1 MQGEP
6 KSVIN
11 YQRAVYCTPSFFD
24 KELMLQSHPDDGT
37 IMCSD
42 RFEVSIGH
50 SSLLRGCFCCV
61 LHDYS
66 DPSNRR
72 IGTHRMK
79 YPGEAGTTIVRS
91 GLDSTTFHL
100 RFPAKGDFELKMYCA
115 TDRASAADKLVGEH
129 PWATAFELVCCY
141 RFSAHGAGVPRPE
154 RYPWAAVGVS
164 LFEPD
169 QSCLYSGEM
178 QKIRLKAHKHGPT
191 IKHMFLQF
199 LGQKYPLA
207 PLLASDKGGDREG
220 HGWAADIVF
229 PNGSHGMAYIIAER
243 SLTAFHDKHPE
254 HYAQL
259 DVLAEFEIR
268 RPGLKK
274 AVKETRLPMP
284 AEQEPEPEPEPDP
297 EPEPEREATPEPEPI
312 PEPEPEPEP
321 EPVPE
326 PEPIPDLPEPVMPEP
341 EAVDPAPL
349 KTEWC
354 YGCTE
359 EVDLTDAIFDG
370 NNWWHLPC
378 MPQDADIMCG
388 ICGAAVNPDEDI
400 KYRGVWIHKRCFDTK
415 CPAPQCMNGPGHG
428 PGMFGRYCVDH
439 QPELSESKMLWLL
452 EIDPPPPPEP
462 EPAPPPREPQV
473 RDYLSIIFITYK
485 SCFIVIVACCSQRH
499 SCALFAAQGFANA
512 AAFDAHIGTQDKA
525 SGWSHSDSHD
535 CGRGLSRS

>member
-1 MQGEP
+1 M
-6 KSVIN
+6 IN
-11 YQRAVYCTPSFFD
+11 YQRAVYCTPAFFD
-24 KELMLQSHPDDGT
+24 KSLMLQSHPDNGT

-42 RFEVSIGH
+42 RFEVTLSH

-79 YPGEAGTTIVRS
+79 YPGEAGSTIVRS

-115 TDRASAADKLVGEH
+115 TDRASAADKLVGER

-141 RFSAHGAGVPRPE
+141 RFSVHGAGVRRPE
-154 RYPWAAVGVS
+154 RYPWVAVGVS

-178 QKIRLKAHKHGPT
+178 QKFRLKAHKHGPT
-191 IKHMFLQF
+191 INHIFLQF

-207 PLLASDKGGDREG
+207 PLLASDKDGDREG
-220 HGWAADIVF
+220 HGWAADIIF
-229 PNGSHGMAYIIAER
+229 PKGSHGMAYIIAER
-243 SLTAFHDKHPE
+243 SLTAFIDQDTD

-268 RPGLKK
+268 VPGLKK
-274 AVKETRLPMP
+274 TVKETRLPMP
-284 AEQEPEPEPEPDP
+284 AVPGPEPEPGPELELEPEPEPEP
-297 EPEPEREATPEPEPI
+297 EPI
-312 PEPEPEPEP
+312 PQPEPEP

-341 EAVDPAPL
+341 EVVDPAPL
-349 KTEWC
+349 RKEWC
-354 YGCTE
+354 NGCSE

-370 NNWWHLPC
+370 NKWWHLPC

-400 KYRGVWIHKRCFDTK
+400 KYRGVWIHKRCFGTK

-439 QPELSESKMLWLL
+439 QPELSESKMFWLL

-462 EPAPPPREPQV
+462 EQAPSPRKPRKKV
-473 RDYLSIIFITYK
+473 RDCLSMFFYRLQ
-485 SCFIVIVACCSQRH
+485 IVLHCHYCLLQSKAFYIV
-499 SCALFAAQGFANA
+499 LIVAQGF
-512 AAFDAHIGTQDKA
+512 
-525 SGWSHSDSHD
+525 S
-535 CGRGLSRS
+535 